1 MTEEALDLLPYEFAR
16 VNRVLLRTA
25 ESDLLLAPSAPDWAV
40 SEVVRMSN
48 GALTVQ
54 AVADQEFDAQLSL
67 LYSGRQNSSESVM
80 ADMKDFVDME
90 SAAAELE
97 DAGDLLDAENDAPI
111 VRLLNAVIAESLKEN
126 ASDIH
131 IEPYEKEAL
140 VRFRLDGVLR
150 TVLSPSI
157 QIAPLLISRIK
168 VMSKL
173 DIAERRLPQDGRMSV
188 RLGGRSIDLRVST
201 MPSSHGERVVM
212 RLLDKDAGKLKTDDL
227 GMPQETKA
235 QLVDLV
241 SRPHGIILVTG
252 PTGSGK
258 TTTLYAALQQ
268 MDRQQRNI
276 MTVEDPVEYRVPGI
290 TQVEVNDKIDLTF
303 GRALRSILRQ
313 DPDVL
318 LVGEIRDDET
328 ADICL
333 RSAMTGHLVLS
344 TLHTRDAMST
354 PFRLLDM
361 ASQPF
366 MVATSLQAVIAQRLV
381 RLNCL
386 ECAEPHVAS
395 LREQAWLDAML
406 EPDDSLSPQ
415 CGRGCLS
422 CNGSGY
428 AGRKGVYEMLEMDAA
443 LIQGATDSDPVAFME
458 TARERMKGQ
467 TMAHHALELVR
478 QGRTSLAEALRIGV
492 GAGHES

>member
-1 MTEEALDLLPYEFAR
+1 M
-16 VNRVLLRTA
+16 RTA
-25 ESDLLLAPSAPDWAV
+25 ESDLLLAPGAPDWAV

-54 AVADQEFDAQLSL
+54 AVADQEFDAQLSQ

-276 MTVEDPVEYRVPGI
+276 MTVEDPVEYDLPGI
-290 TQVEVNDKIDLTF
+290 SQTQINLRAGMTF
-303 GRALRSILRQ
+303 ARGLRAILRQ
-313 DPDVL
+313 DPDVIL
-318 LVGEIRDDET
+318 IGEIRDGET
-328 ADICL
+328 AEIATQASL
-333 RSAMTGHLVLS
+333 TGHLVLS
-344 TLHTRDAMST
+344 TLHTNTAAGAITRLQDLGVDSFLLAST
-354 PFRLLDM
+354 VRGIVSQRLLRK
-361 ASQPF
+361 A
-366 MVATSLQAVIAQRLV
+366 LHRL
-381 RLNCL
+381 
-386 ECAEPHVAS
+386 P
-395 LREQAWLDAML
+395 
-406 EPDDSLSPQ
+406 
-415 CGRGCLS
+415 
-422 CNGSGY
+422 GS
-428 AGRKGVYEMLEMDAA
+428 
-443 LIQGATDSDPVAFME
+443 
-458 TARERMKGQ
+458 
-467 TMAHHALELVR
+467 
-478 QGRTSLAEALRIGV
+478 
-492 GAGHES
+492 